1 MPQLIA
7 SIEGVTFKNVTLTKA
22 KTTLGR
28 RPYNDIVFE
37 NLVCSG
43 EHCVFYLDR
52 GEVDIADLGSTNGTS
67 INGEKIEA
75 KRRLKDKDVIGIG
88 RYRIQYLAS
97 TPEPQVYQRTQDMD
111 VGGHSTAPAPL
122 EPVAP
127 QASFLILSGSSA
139 GLEMPVVK
147 AVTTFGKR
155 GVCVASVAHRQDGYF
170 VAHLEG
176 EERPTLNG
184 IAVGAPLA
192 MADGDVLELAGT
204 RMQFSRRG

>member
-7 SIEGVTFKNVTLTKA
+7 SIEGVTFKNVTLTKD

-43 EHCVFYLDR
+43 EHCVFYLNG

-67 INGEKIEA
+67 VNGEKIDA
-75 KRRLKDKDVIGIG
+75 KRRLKDRDMIGIG
-88 RYRIQYLAS
+88 RYRIQYLSS
-97 TPEPQVYQRTQDMD
+97 TPEPQNHQRTDQIEA
-111 VGGHSTAPAPL
+111 GHSTAPAPL
-122 EPVAP
+122 DSQAPP
-127 QASFLILSGSSA
+127 QASFVFLSGSSA
-139 GLEMPVVK
+139 GLEVPVVK
-147 AVTTFGKR
+147 SVTTFGKR
-155 GVCVASVAHRQDGYF
+155 GVCVVAVSHRHNGYF

-176 EERPTLNG
+176 DERPTLNG
-184 IAVGAPLA
+184 IAIGPAIA

-204 RMQFSRRG
+204 RLQFSLRG